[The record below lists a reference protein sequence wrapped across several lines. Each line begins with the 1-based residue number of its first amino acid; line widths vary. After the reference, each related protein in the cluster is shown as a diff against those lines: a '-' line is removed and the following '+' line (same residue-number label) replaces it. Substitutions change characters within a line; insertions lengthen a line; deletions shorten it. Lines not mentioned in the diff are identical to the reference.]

1 MGFRAARIAATTF
14 DAFAPDAKV
23 IHADID
29 PAEISKNRVA
39 DIPIV
44 GDLRQT
50 LQGLLPKVKEEMQ
63 RNPRDISGWKHHLDY
78 ICERYPLAYDE
89 PDDGLLPA
97 QYVVKRIGEMVGK
110 DAIYCTGVGPV
121 SYTHLTLPTKPMMC
135 RSRWSP
141 YH

>member
-1 MGFRAARIAATTF
+1 MHGSVPAVTALQRADVMVALGTRFDDRVTGCL

-110 DAIYCTGVGPV
+110 DLSLI
-121 SYTHLTLPTKPMMC
+121 HI
-135 RSRWSP
+135 
-141 YH
+141 